1 MWDNVGYGC
10 TLSQK
15 GCVRDV
21 SGRNRMLHPGC
32 TFDDSVDKK
41 VLQSCG
47 GDHVEGV
54 GHRLSS
60 PEPFK
65 ELLADAVAAAQATK
79 FVEAD
84 QTRSLNDFGSWYP

>member
-1 MWDNVGYGC
+1 MFRDGIAC
-10 TLSQK
+10 SIQAALSMTALTRRSFNPVVEIMLK
-15 GCVRDV
+15 G
-21 SGRNRMLHPGC
+21 L
-32 TFDDSVDKK
+32 
-41 VLQSCG
+41 
-47 GDHVEGV
+47 
-54 GHRLSS
+54 GHRQSS